1 MKKLYV
7 LFLIIIQCY
16 LCLACT
22 CIGKKSVNEEFSKAD
37 VVFVG
42 KILSRNNFLVE
53 DSSLPIGYKMYK
65 VRYKVLNVT
74 LFKGNVKQDTIQII
88 TGLGGGDC
96 GVEFKIGCDYIIYSF
111 FENKYFPQ
119 GKTVNKYLY
128 TDICKRTR
136 LSTDIEEIKVL
147 NKKCKKTK
155 TTH

>member
-22 CIGKKSVNEEFSKAD
+22 CIGKRSVKEEFSKAD

-53 DSSLPIGYKMYK
+53 DSSLPLGYKMYK

-74 LFKGNVKQDTIQII
+74 LFKGDVKQDTIEII

-96 GVEFKIGCDYIIYSF
+96 GVEFKIGSDYIIYSF

-136 LSTDIEEIKVL
+136 LSTDFEEIKVL

-155 TTH
+155 ATH